1 MSFPVELPPHIL
13 ALATEL
19 KILPTEIEEFF
30 TRGSGHGGQ
39 KINKTESCV
48 ELTHRPTGTL
58 VRVQR
63 FREQHLNRIA
73 AYELLIQKIEEQVKG
88 KESKNQQEIFKI
100 RKQRARRSRKAK
112 EKMLKQ
118 KHHRSSIKE
127 QRISALH
134 ENLGGE

>member
-1 MSFPVELPPHIL
+1 MGFPIELPPHLL

-19 KILPTEIEEFF
+19 TVRPEDIDEFF

-48 ELTHRPTGTL
+48 ELTHRPTSLT

-73 AYELLIQKIEEQVKG
+73 AYELLIHKIEEKVKG
-88 KESKNQQEIFKI
+88 AASKRAQEIFKI
-100 RKQRARRSRKAK
+100 RKQKARRTRKGK
-112 EKMLKQ
+112 EKMLKE
-118 KHHRSSIKE
+118 KHHRSSVKE
-127 QRISALH
+127 TRVNLLH
-134 ENLGGE
+134 QSLEE

>member
-13 ALATEL
+13 ALTTEL
-19 KILPTEIEEFF
+19 KIFPEEISEFF

-63 FREQHLNRIA
+63 FREQHRNRIA
-73 AYELLIQKIEEQVKG
+73 AYELLIRKIEEQVKG
-88 KESKNQQEIFKI
+88 KESKRQQEIFKI
-100 RKQRARRSRKAK
+100 QKQKARRSRKSK
-112 EKMLKQ
+112 EKMLKE

-127 QRISALH
+127 QRINALH
-134 ENLGGE
+134 ESHI